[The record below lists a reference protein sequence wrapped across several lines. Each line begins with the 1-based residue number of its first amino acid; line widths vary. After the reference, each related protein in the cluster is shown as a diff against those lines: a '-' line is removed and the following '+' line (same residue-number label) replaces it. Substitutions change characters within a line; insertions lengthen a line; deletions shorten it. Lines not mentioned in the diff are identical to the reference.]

1 MDGVLLNVK
10 RARFG
15 WILEME
21 VGDDV
26 SSMSKFIS
34 RQPRGFFIGTFVARP
49 LDQI

>member
-15 WILEME
+15 WIFEME
-21 VGDDV
+21 VRDNV